1 MKYMTCCSACLY
13 TLVISSTNGDMYVW
27 LLLSNNAIVWYVL
40 VRYLWLRKEAMM
52 NHRYLARNPKTM
64 KTVTNLFLYLFTY
77 YTLAIFLL
85 LSAFSTIIV
94 LPRFYKRSAGIPC
107 TPALKSAYNF

>member
-1 MKYMTCCSACLY
+1 LY

-27 LLLSNNAIVWYVL
+27 LLLSNNAIVLYVL
-40 VRYLWLRKEAMM
+40 VKYLWLRKEAMM

-64 KTVTNLFLYLFTY
+64 KTVTNLFLNLFTY

-85 LSAFSTIIV
+85 LSAFSIV
-94 LPRFYKRSAGIPC
+94 KALPRSLQGTSRHSHIPLL
-107 TPALKSAYNF
+107 LKSAYNF